1 MANESSGNSAMKYRH
16 AAAILFGAISVSASL
31 AVAAPV
37 APAPA
42 AKTPPP
48 GTVILDFKPLM
59 DDLMT
64 MLIQPR
70 HIKLYYAAQAKNW
83 TLAAFE
89 LNELQTAFQRVGQTI
104 PKYLNFSVDATIN
117 SIILDKMKAVNGAIK
132 AGNLAEFNSSYG
144 ELTDACNTCHQG
156 MNHPFLVVK
165 VPDAMNYPDQDFR
178 PPTLP
183 K

>member
-1 MANESSGNSAMKYRH
+1 MNHRH
-16 AAAILFGAISVSASL
+16 ALALLLAGSFGLAAAAIGFASA
-31 AVAAPV
+31 

-42 AKTPPP
+42 AP
-48 GTVILDFKPLM
+48 GAPAGGGLQILEFKPAM

-70 HIKLYYAAQAKNW
+70 HTKLYYAGQQKNW

-89 LNELQTAFQRVGQTI
+89 LEELGSALRRIGQTI
-104 PKYLNFSVDATIN
+104 PKYRNISVDATVT
-117 SIILDKMKAVNGAIK
+117 SIFTPKIQAMNAAIK
-132 AGNLAEFNSSYG
+132 AGNPAQFTTAYG

-156 MNHPFLVVK
+156 LEHPFLVMK
-165 VPDAMNYPDQDFR
+165 VPDASNYPDQDYR
-178 PPTLP
+178 PAAAP